1 MTLGSEFNLDLHDLK
16 PVPNSF
22 FQYIGETSY
31 CLFDS
36 GRSALK
42 AVTRILGSGSI
53 LLPEYICESV
63 VSCFPPDRV
72 LFYRLKNNLEIDAG
86 DLLSKI
92 NETTAAVY
100 LMHYFGSVQPQ
111 DTLSLIRAEK
121 EKTGF
126 LIIEDTTHSLFSQ
139 IRTVGDY
146 CVASLRKWFA
156 IPNGGVLYSG
166 KSECLSSYDELP
178 RSTDNDKAYAMMLK
192 TLHLNGQLDCETAY
206 RDIFSACEKKL
217 DRQTEIKKISCFSE
231 FLLSCH
237 DAYDMAEKRKSNL
250 RLLKSGLR
258 NIEIW
263 QLCAFSTDDCPFV
276 FPIRVPDRDDFRR
289 YLAEH
294 HIYCAV
300 HWPFDGCAREKRPL
314 AIALSND
321 MISLPVDQ
329 RYGEKEIGYLA
340 SVINAY
346 EGRLKS

>member
-1 MTLGSEFNLDLHDLK
+1 MKLGSEFNLDLHDLK

-22 FQYIGETSY
+22 FQYIGDTSY

-72 LFYRLKNNLEIDAG
+72 VFYRLNDNLEIDAG

-92 NETTAAVY
+92 NKTIAAVY
-100 LMHYFGSVQPQ
+100 LMHYFGSVQPH

-139 IRTVGDY
+139 LRTVGDY

-156 IPNGGVLYSG
+156 IPNGGVLYSD
-166 KSECLSSYDELP
+166 KSACPRSYAELP
-178 RSTDNDKAYAMMLK
+178 RSTDNDKTYAMILK

-206 RDIFSACEKKL
+206 RYLFSVCENKL
-217 DRQTEIKKISCFSE
+217 DRQTGIKRISYFSE
-231 FLLSCH
+231 FLLGCY
-237 DAYDMAEKRKSNL
+237 DAYEMAEKRKSNL
-250 RLLKSGLR
+250 GLLKYGLS
-258 NIEIW
+258 NTHIS
-263 QLCAFSTDDCPFV
+263 QLCAFRTDDCPFV

-294 HIYCAV
+294 QIYCAV
-300 HWPFDGCAREKRPL
+300 HWPFDGFACEQRPL
-314 AIALSND
+314 AVALSND
-321 MISLPVDQ
+321 MISLPIDQ
-329 RYGEKEIGYLA
+329 RYGEEEISYLA